1 MVDFDEIVDKV
12 EEKIEDVVDKVG
24 EKADDFADKF
34 SEDQK
39 RTSKRNEG
47 APPNPPKKAPNMYA
61 VIAIVAGVAIV
72 AAVIF
77 TLLLVNA
84 SNKQKELK
92 GQLTDAEKEM
102 EVLRD
107 ANEKLKKEKK
117 DLRKQIDDLLDIEEP
132 DPVITTAQ
140 IEEQLVSLRELIT
153 AKYIYKNAARMEGN
167 KTWIWGWT
175 LPFSD
180 TSLLATYEGYIKAGI
195 DLNKV
200 EISVNE
206 NTRTITVKLPP
217 SEVTDNNI
225 PQETITVLEV
235 KNNLFNEIT
244 FDEYNTFI
252 AAEKP
257 KMEDEAIRKGLLTD
271 ANVEAQAAI
280 KAFLN
285 LIPGMDT
292 YTLIVN

>member
-12 EEKIEDVVDKVG
+12 EEKIEDVADNFGEDK
-24 EKADDFADKF
+24 KH
-34 SEDQK
+34 
-39 RTSKRNEG
+39 TSKG
-47 APPNPPKKAPNMYA
+47 GKKPSPNFKIYV
-61 VIAIVAGVAIV
+61 VIALVVI
-72 AAVIF
+72 VIF
-77 TLLLVNA
+77 AGLFVALRVV
-84 SNKQKELK
+84 SNQNGELK
-92 GQLTDAEKEM
+92 DQITDAEKEM

-107 ANEKLKKEKK
+107 VNKKLKEENTSLIQQIE
-117 DLRKQIDDLLDIEEP
+117 DLIVEP
-132 DPVITTAQ
+132 APVITTAQ

-167 KTWIWGWT
+167 KTWMWGWK

-285 LIPGMDT
+285 LIPGMET
-292 YTLIVN
+292 YTLIIN